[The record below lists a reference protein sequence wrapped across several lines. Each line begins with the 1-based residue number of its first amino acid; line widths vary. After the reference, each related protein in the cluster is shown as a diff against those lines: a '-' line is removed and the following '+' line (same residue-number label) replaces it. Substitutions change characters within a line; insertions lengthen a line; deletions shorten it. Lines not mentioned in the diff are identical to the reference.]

1 MEANVIHI
9 DTIGEM
15 LLLNDLPD
23 KHLECIVETMRKI
36 SLNEKDFTRII
47 IEIISDL
54 SESTEAEQ
62 DDSTNQSEVKILNG
76 LVFYFKQ
83 IVCACQRALSNHPLG
98 NLTLGR
104 RR

>member
-1 MEANVIHI
+1 MEANVSQI
-9 DTIGEM
+9 DTLGEM

-54 SESTEAEQ
+54 RESTEADQE
-62 DDSTNQSEVKILNG
+62 DPTNQFDVSDG
-76 LVFYFKQ
+76 PY
-83 IVCACQRALSNHPLG
+83 SNRP
-98 NLTLGR
+98 R
-104 RR
+104 RLADERPFV

>member
-1 MEANVIHI
+1 MVANVIHI
-9 DTIGEM
+9 DTVGEM

-62 DDSTNQSEVKILNG
+62 EDGTNQSDVRIVNG
-76 LVFYFKQ
+76 LVFHFRQ
-83 IVCACQRALSNHPLG
+83 MVCACQ
-98 NLTLGR
+98 
-104 RR
+104 

>member
-1 MEANVIHI
+1 MKSNVVHI

-62 DDSTNQSEVKILNG
+62 DDSTNQSEVKIVNG
-76 LVFYFKQ
+76 LSF
-83 IVCACQRALSNHPLG
+83 ISSRLSVLAREHYLIIH
-98 NLTLGR
+98 LVILH
-104 RR
+104 

>member
-1 MEANVIHI
+1 MVANACQI

-54 SESTEAEQ
+54 RESTEADQE
-62 DDSTNQSEVKILNG
+62 DATNQFDVSTRP
-76 LVFYFKQ
+76 YF
-83 IVCACQRALSNHPLG
+83 
-98 NLTLGR
+98 
-104 RR
+104 

>member
-1 MEANVIHI
+1 
-9 DTIGEM
+9 M

-62 DDSTNQSEVKILNG
+62 EDATNQSEVRIVNG
-76 LVFYFKQ
+76 LVFY
-83 IVCACQRALSNHPLG
+83 SNRVSVLAREHHLIIH
-98 NLTLGR
+98 LAILH
-104 RR
+104 